1 MRLPRRIFLNVVIF
15 VSSFLVVSYHLSSIV
30 PQDGTVHNVLYRY
43 LFRTIFLFRPRAPA
57 APCSRSFLLSYCS
70 TPPLKRKIKF
80 SLQTV
85 PFVPTPAAIFSAV
98 GGVVIRRTFS
108 AGAGQ
113 RGLESA
119 AQFSTGCIV
128 IGGTVCRAASFI
140 QVVILHTIPGSR
152 RWNPPHS
159 LRRAGLLSAAQ
170 FRCGVHRGAKKM
182 VVIGRTIRTF
192 FCGRQVVIHSTI
204 CAVGKIRLLL
214 SAAHFGISSAFQ
226 TCPNRVVI
234 QRTFPAV
241 WLLSGAQFPNCRIL
255 AAVVIDG
262 TFLKKST
269 VQRTAGIVIHGTIRF
284 FRGRAVVIRRTIRK
298 NPFFCGASCRGL
310 LVCAQF
316 ALQEPGLLSTA
327 QYKDFSARV
336 VIQRTFLRGRIFPSA
351 LLECCAHFSLFLFLR
366 RGLLYSTLFKNPTKF
381 SLPPFS
387 CKKNFFTVVTLRTL
401 LRFTHS
407 CWNAAHSTVVT
418 QRTFVLE
425 YST

>member
-1 MRLPRRIFLNVVIF
+1 M
-15 VSSFLVVSYHLSSIV
+15 
-30 PQDGTVHNVLYRY
+30 
-43 LFRTIFLFRPRAPA
+43 
-57 APCSRSFLLSYCS
+57 
-70 TPPLKRKIKF
+70 
-80 SLQTV
+80 
-85 PFVPTPAAIFSAV
+85 
-98 GGVVIRRTFS
+98 
-108 AGAGQ
+108 
-113 RGLESA
+113 ESA

-152 RWNPPHS
+152 RWNFPHS

-226 TCPNRVVI
+226 TCPDRVVI
-234 QRTFPAV
+234 QRTFPAGG
-241 WLLSGAQFPNCRIL
+241 LLSGAQFPNCRIL

-262 TFLKKST
+262 TFLKNPPYSAQP
-269 VQRTAGIVIHGTIRF
+269 VLLFTAQFIFSGAERLLSGAQFAKIRF
-284 FRGRAVVIRRTIRK
+284 FG
-298 NPFFCGASCRGL
+298 GASCRGL

-316 ALQEPGLLSTA
+316 ALQGPGLLSTA

-336 VIQRTFLRGRIFPSA
+336 VIQRTFPRGRIFPSA
-351 LLECCAHFSLFLFLR
+351 LLECCAHFSLFFFSR
-366 RGLLYSTLFKNPTKF
+366 QGLLYSTLFKNPTKF

-387 CKKNFFTVVTLRTL
+387 CKKTFLPL
-401 LRFTHS
+401 LRS
-407 CWNAAHSTVVT
+407 AHCC
-418 QRTFVLE
+418 VLHICVGMLH
-425 YST
+425 TAPL

>member
-1 MRLPRRIFLNVVIF
+1 MRLPRRIFSKRCHF
-15 VSSFLVVSYHLSSIV
+15 CFLFLSSIV

-85 PFVPTPAAIFSAV
+85 PFVPTSAAFFSAA

-108 AGAGQ
+108 AGAVR

-152 RWNPPHS
+152 HWNPPHS

-170 FRCGVHRGAKKM
+170 FRCGVHRGAKNM
-182 VVIGRTIRTF
+182 VVIGCTIRTF

-226 TCPNRVVI
+226 TCPDRVVI

-241 WLLSGAQFPNCRIL
+241 GLLSGAQFPNCRIL

-316 ALQEPGLLSTA
+316 ALQGPGLLSTA

-336 VIQRTFLRGRIFPSA
+336 VIQRTFHRGRIFPSA
-351 LLECCAHFSLFLFLR
+351 LLECCAHFSLFLFSR
-366 RGLLYSTLFKNPTKF
+366 PGLLYSTLFKNPTKV
-381 SLPPFS
+381 SLPSFS
-387 CKKNFFTVVTLRTL
+387 CKKTFLPLLRSAHCCVLHIRVGMLRTAPL
-401 LRFTHS
+401 
-407 CWNAAHSTVVT
+407 
-418 QRTFVLE
+418 
-425 YST
+425 

>member
-1 MRLPRRIFLNVVIF
+1 M
-15 VSSFLVVSYHLSSIV
+15 
-30 PQDGTVHNVLYRY
+30 G
-43 LFRTIFLFRPRAPA
+43 
-57 APCSRSFLLSYCS
+57 
-70 TPPLKRKIKF
+70 
-80 SLQTV
+80 
-85 PFVPTPAAIFSAV
+85 
-98 GGVVIRRTFS
+98 
-108 AGAGQ
+108 
-113 RGLESA
+113 
-119 AQFSTGCIV
+119 
-128 IGGTVCRAASFI
+128 
-140 QVVILHTIPGSR
+140 
-152 RWNPPHS
+152 
-159 LRRAGLLSAAQ
+159 
-170 FRCGVHRGAKKM
+170 
-182 VVIGRTIRTF
+182 
-192 FCGRQVVIHSTI
+192 
-204 CAVGKIRLLL
+204 
-214 SAAHFGISSAFQ
+214 
-226 TCPNRVVI
+226 
-234 QRTFPAV
+234 
-241 WLLSGAQFPNCRIL
+241 LLSGAQFPNCRIL

-310 LVCAQF
+310 LACAQF
-316 ALQEPGLLSTA
+316 ALQGPGLLSTA

-336 VIQRTFLRGRIFPSA
+336 VIQRTFPRGRIFPSA

>member
-1 MRLPRRIFLNVVIF
+1 M
-15 VSSFLVVSYHLSSIV
+15 
-30 PQDGTVHNVLYRY
+30 
-43 LFRTIFLFRPRAPA
+43 
-57 APCSRSFLLSYCS
+57 
-70 TPPLKRKIKF
+70 
-80 SLQTV
+80 
-85 PFVPTPAAIFSAV
+85 PFVPTQAAFFSAA

-170 FRCGVHRGAKKM
+170 FRYGVHRRAKKM
-182 VVIGRTIRTF
+182 VVIGRTIQTF

-226 TCPNRVVI
+226 TCPDRVVI

-241 WLLSGAQFPNCRIL
+241 GLLSGAQFPNCRIL

-316 ALQEPGLLSTA
+316 ALQGPGLLSTA

-336 VIQRTFLRGRIFPSA
+336 VIQRTFSRGRIFPSA
-351 LLECCAHFSLFLFLR
+351 LLECCAHFSLFLFSR
-366 RGLLYSTLFKNPTKF
+366 PGLLYSALFKNPTKV
-381 SLPPFS
+381 SLLPFS
-387 CKKNFFTVVTLRTL
+387 RKKTFLPLLRSAHGCVLHICVGMLRTAPL
-401 LRFTHS
+401 
-407 CWNAAHSTVVT
+407 
-418 QRTFVLE
+418 
-425 YST
+425 

>member
-1 MRLPRRIFLNVVIF
+1 M
-15 VSSFLVVSYHLSSIV
+15 
-30 PQDGTVHNVLYRY
+30 
-43 LFRTIFLFRPRAPA
+43 
-57 APCSRSFLLSYCS
+57 
-70 TPPLKRKIKF
+70 
-80 SLQTV
+80 
-85 PFVPTPAAIFSAV
+85 PFVPTPAALFSAA

-108 AGAGQ
+108 AGAGR

-170 FRCGVHRGAKKM
+170 FRCGVHRGAKK
-182 VVIGRTIRTF
+182 
-192 FCGRQVVIHSTI
+192 
-204 CAVGKIRLLL
+204 
-214 SAAHFGISSAFQ
+214 
-226 TCPNRVVI
+226 
-234 QRTFPAV
+234 

-269 VQRTAGIVIHGTIRF
+269 VQRTAGIVNHGTIRF

-316 ALQEPGLLSTA
+316 ALQGPGLLSTA
-327 QYKDFSARV
+327 QNKDFSARV
-336 VIQRTFLRGRIFPSA
+336 VIQRTFSRGRIFPSA
-351 LLECCAHFSLFLFLR
+351 LLECCAHFSLFLFFAP
-366 RGLLYSTLFKNPTKF
+366 G
-381 SLPPFS
+381 
-387 CKKNFFTVVTLRTL
+387 VVILD
-401 LRFTHS
+401 
-407 CWNAAHSTVVT
+407 
-418 QRTFVLE
+418 TF
-425 YST
+425 

>member
-1 MRLPRRIFLNVVIF
+1 M
-15 VSSFLVVSYHLSSIV
+15 
-30 PQDGTVHNVLYRY
+30 
-43 LFRTIFLFRPRAPA
+43 
-57 APCSRSFLLSYCS
+57 
-70 TPPLKRKIKF
+70 
-80 SLQTV
+80 
-85 PFVPTPAAIFSAV
+85 PFVPTLAAFFSAA

-108 AGAGQ
+108 AGAGR
-113 RGLESA
+113 RGLESP

-152 RWNPPHS
+152 HWNPPHS

-170 FRCGVHRGAKKM
+170 FRCGVHRRAKKM

-204 CAVGKIRLLL
+204 CAVGKFRLLL

-226 TCPNRVVI
+226 TCPDRVVI
-234 QRTFPAV
+234 QRTVLAV
-241 WLLSGAQFPNCRIL
+241 GLLSGAQFPNCRIL

-269 VQRTAGIVIHGTIRF
+269 VQRIAGIVIHGTIRF
-284 FRGRAVVIRRTIRK
+284 FRGIAVVIRRTIRK
-298 NPFFCGASCRGL
+298 NPFFLRRVLPWVVSLRTVCPAGAG
-310 LVCAQF
+310 VVIDGTIQGF
-316 ALQEPGLLSTA
+316 FSTGCYSA
-327 QYKDFSARV
+327 HISPRQDFSIRPV
-336 VIQRTFLRGRIFPSA
+336 GMLRTFLTFPFFAPGVVILDTFLKSHKIFFA
-351 LLECCAHFSLFLFLR
+351 AIFLQ
-366 RGLLYSTLFKNPTKF
+366 
-381 SLPPFS
+381 
-387 CKKNFFTVVTLRTL
+387 KNFFTVVTLRTL
-401 LRFTHS
+401 LRFTHL

>member
-1 MRLPRRIFLNVVIF
+1 M
-15 VSSFLVVSYHLSSIV
+15 
-30 PQDGTVHNVLYRY
+30 
-43 LFRTIFLFRPRAPA
+43 
-57 APCSRSFLLSYCS
+57 
-70 TPPLKRKIKF
+70 
-80 SLQTV
+80 
-85 PFVPTPAAIFSAV
+85 PFVPTQAAFFSAA

-226 TCPNRVVI
+226 TCLDRVVI

-241 WLLSGAQFPNCRIL
+241 GLLSGAQFPNCRIL
-255 AAVVIDG
+255 TAVVIDG

-269 VQRTAGIVIHGTIRF
+269 VQHNSFFPGQSGCYPAHNSQKSVFLRRVLPWVVSLRTVCPAGAGVVIDGTIQGF
-284 FRGRAVVIRRTIRK
+284 F
-298 NPFFCGASCRGL
+298 
-310 LVCAQF
+310 
-316 ALQEPGLLSTA
+316 STGCYSA
-327 QYKDFSARV
+327 HISPRQDFSIRPV
-336 VIQRTFLRGRIFPSA
+336 GVLRTFLTFP
-351 LLECCAHFSLFLFLR
+351 
-366 RGLLYSTLFKNPTKF
+366 
-381 SLPPFS
+381 
-387 CKKNFFTVVTLRTL
+387 FFAPGVVILD
-401 LRFTHS
+401 
-407 CWNAAHSTVVT
+407 
-418 QRTFVLE
+418 TF
-425 YST
+425 

>member
-85 PFVPTPAAIFSAV
+85 PFVPTPAAFFSAV

-108 AGAGQ
+108 AGAGR

-204 CAVGKIRLLL
+204 CAMGKNRLLL

-226 TCPNRVVI
+226 TCPDRVVI

-241 WLLSGAQFPNCRIL
+241 GLLSGAQFPNCRIL

-316 ALQEPGLLSTA
+316 ALQGPGLLSTA

-336 VIQRTFLRGRIFPSA
+336 VIQRTFPRGRIFPSA
-351 LLECCAHFSLFLFLR
+351 LLEGCAHFSLFLFSR
-366 RGLLYSTLFKNPTKF
+366 PGLLYSTLFKNPTKF

-387 CKKNFFTVVTLRTL
+387 CKKTFLPLLRSAHCCVLHICVGMLRTAPL
-401 LRFTHS
+401 
-407 CWNAAHSTVVT
+407 
-418 QRTFVLE
+418 
-425 YST
+425 